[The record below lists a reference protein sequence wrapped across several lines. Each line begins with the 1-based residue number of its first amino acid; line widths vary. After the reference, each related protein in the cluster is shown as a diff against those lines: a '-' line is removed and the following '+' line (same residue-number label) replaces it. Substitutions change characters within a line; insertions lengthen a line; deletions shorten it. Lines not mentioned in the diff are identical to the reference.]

1 MLWGIGIYEAS
12 FQTSGAN
19 EHDTF
24 STEVHVIVHFHQEFG
39 QNVVGAP
46 FQKPQALHGVPLIT
60 FLNIQK
66 YLTKKP
72 LQSLKRRLHA
82 SQSTGDSYFGQLHDT
97 NSLKNLFIN
106 AFKMFSVPLK
116 PDWFKT
122 SNTSGC
128 DPNQI
133 EPSNWACIGLIA

>member
-19 EHDTF
+19 EHDAF

-72 LQSLKRRLHA
+72 LQESQAQTPRFPIYRRFIFRAA
-82 SQSTGDSYFGQLHDT
+82 SWHQL
-97 NSLKNLFIN
+97 
-106 AFKMFSVPLK
+106 PEK
-116 PDWFKT
+116 PVH
-122 SNTSGC
+122 
-128 DPNQI
+128 
-133 EPSNWACIGLIA
+133 